1 MDNRVKTGIIALL
14 AGFSAFGLYQS
25 LTLMRKNS
33 YLLEEVGRIQI
44 ELSATQLGLNQ
55 TRTLLNETFQK
66 NAQLENEV
74 VLLNSRLARARQELG
89 EQKNKINALGNVIQQ
104 ARRVNEFLVARN
116 QEMSQQYV
124 RVSFENQE
132 MKKTL
137 SSIPDL
143 KKVIATLRKKPV
155 RPASAKN
162 KQARK
167 KPVPVKAVK
176 PRGTTKAKS
185 PATVVLRSAPADQAL
200 DGNEGFVVKDGEST
214 LLDRVDIRVIPAP
227 ARGESE

>member
-1 MDNRVKTGIIALL
+1 MIALL
-14 AGFSAFGLYQS
+14 AGFSVFGLCQS

-33 YLLEEVGRIQI
+33 YLLEQVGRIQI

-55 TRTLLNETFQK
+55 TRTLLNETYQK
-66 NAQLENEV
+66 NAQLENEA
-74 VLLNSRLARARQELG
+74 VLLNSRLARAQKELA
-89 EQKNKINALGNVIQQ
+89 EQKDKINALGNVIQQ

-116 QEMSQQYV
+116 QEISQQYV

-137 SSIPDL
+137 TSIPDL
-143 KKVIATLRKKPV
+143 KKTIAALRKKPV
-155 RPASAKN
+155 RQAPAKN

-167 KPVPVKAVK
+167 KPASVKAARPQKTV
-176 PRGTTKAKS
+176 KAKS
-185 PATVVLRSAPADQAL
+185 PAAVPQAVPADQTL

-214 LLDRVDIRVIPAP
+214 LLDRVDIRVTPAP
-227 ARGESE
+227 AKGDSE